1 MKITGRHMDVTPALK
16 RYIRAR
22 FERLERYDV
31 SPDRLEIVLSVT
43 KLQHTAEVV
52 CSIRGKRFQAKTS
65 TREMYA
71 TVDQL
76 VELLLR
82 QLLVALD
89 EHFFRARINNV
100 VCGNIP
106 NHLFNRNGDLLYP
119 RSFHLFEQSAGK
131 FAPFFNNKVIR
142 YRMTHIFTCPD
153 AYQLFRLEY
162 FGNRSSPLE

>member
-22 FERLERYDV
+22 FDRLERYDV

-52 CSIRGKRFQAKTS
+52 CSIKGKRFQAKTS

-76 VELLLR
+76 VDRLDGQIRKYKERRVEHKGRQKR
-82 QLLVALD
+82 QLPASSPTEDD
-89 EHFFRARINNV
+89 ELKIVRPKIAVLSRSEAR
-100 VCGNIP
+100 
-106 NHLFNRNGDLLYP
+106 NRLEPGPGAMVL
-119 RSFHLFEQSAGK
+119 
-131 FAPFFNNKVIR
+131 
-142 YRMTHIFTCPD
+142 FTCAD
-153 AYQLFRLEY
+153 SGKLQILR
-162 FGNRSSPLE
+162 RSESGHVVLIDP

>member
-76 VELLLR
+76 VDRLDGQIKKYKERRAEHKGR
-82 QLLVALD
+82 QKRALPAQPQTT
-89 EHFFRARINNV
+89 R
-100 VCGNIP
+100 P
-106 NHLFNRNGDLLYP
+106 
-119 RSFHLFEQSAGK
+119 
-131 FAPFFNNKVIR
+131 
-142 YRMTHIFTCPD
+142 MT
-153 AYQLFRLEY
+153 R
-162 FGNRSSPLE
+162 

>member
-22 FERLERYDV
+22 FDRLERYDV

-52 CSIRGKRFQAKTS
+52 CSIKGKRFQAKTS

-76 VELLLR
+76 IDRLDGQIRKYKERRVEHKGRQKRRLPASSTAERDEGKVVRPKIAVLSRSEARNRLDPGRGAMVSLTCGDSGKLQILR
-82 QLLVALD
+82 RWESGHLVLMD
-89 EHFFRARINNV
+89 
-100 VCGNIP
+100 P
-106 NHLFNRNGDLLYP
+106 
-119 RSFHLFEQSAGK
+119 
-131 FAPFFNNKVIR
+131 
-142 YRMTHIFTCPD
+142 
-153 AYQLFRLEY
+153 
-162 FGNRSSPLE
+162 

>member
-16 RYIRAR
+16 RYIRQR
-22 FERLERYDV
+22 FERLDRYDV

-76 VELLLR
+76 ADRLHGQIRKYKERRVEHKGR
-82 QLLVALD
+82 QRTGLAAPPPSADQEEVKVVRPKIAVLSRSEARNRLD
-89 EHFFRARINNV
+89 PGPGAMV
-100 VCGNIP
+100 
-106 NHLFNRNGDLLYP
+106 L
-119 RSFHLFEQSAGK
+119 
-131 FAPFFNNKVIR
+131 
-142 YRMTHIFTCPD
+142 FTCAD
-153 AYQLFRLEY
+153 SGKLQILR
-162 FGNRSSPLE
+162 RSESGHVVLIDP

>member
-16 RYIRAR
+16 RYIRTR

-31 SPDRLEIVLSVT
+31 SLDRLEVVLSVT

-76 VELLLR
+76 VDRLDR
-82 QLLVALD
+82 QIRKYKERRVEHKGRTKRALPPPPPEGLDHD
-89 EHFFRARINNV
+89 EFKIVRPKIAVLSRSEAR
-100 VCGNIP
+100 
-106 NHLFNRNGDLLYP
+106 NRLDRDPGAMVL
-119 RSFHLFEQSAGK
+119 
-131 FAPFFNNKVIR
+131 
-142 YRMTHIFTCPD
+142 FTCAD
-153 AYQLFRLEY
+153 SGKLQILR
-162 FGNRSSPLE
+162 RSETGHVVLIDP

>member
-16 RYIRAR
+16 RYIRTR

-31 SPDRLEIVLSVT
+31 SLDRLEVVLSVT

-76 VELLLR
+76 VDRLHGQIRRYKERRVEHKGKKTRPLPAP
-82 QLLVALD
+82 QLMESEADDLKIVRPKIAVLSRS
-89 EHFFRARINNV
+89 EAR
-100 VCGNIP
+100 
-106 NHLFNRNGDLLYP
+106 NRLEPD
-119 RSFHLFEQSAGK
+119 AG
-131 FAPFFNNKVIR
+131 AMVL
-142 YRMTHIFTCPD
+142 FTCAD
-153 AYQLFRLEY
+153 SGKLQILT
-162 FGNRSSPLE
+162 RSETGHVVLIDP